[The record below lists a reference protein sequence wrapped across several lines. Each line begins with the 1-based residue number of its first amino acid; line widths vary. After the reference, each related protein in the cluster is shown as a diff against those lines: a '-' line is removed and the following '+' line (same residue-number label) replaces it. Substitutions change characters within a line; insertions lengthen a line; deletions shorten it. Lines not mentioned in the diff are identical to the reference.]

1 MQRLYDLVTV
11 FSPHDVIIPTR
22 IASRDVHGKSDA
34 IFNSLVEIKERI
46 VRIDFVFPL
55 MSQGSAA
62 METAL

>member
-11 FSPHDVIIPTR
+11 FSPYDVIIPTR

-34 IFNSLVEIKERI
+34 IFNSLVVEIKERI

-55 MSQGSAA
+55 IN
-62 METAL
+62 